1 MKIQT
6 LMKKISLLLLI
17 FFSILATSCG
27 STKNT
32 SAAKNDLNNELNEKN
47 RGNISL
53 LDQIRR
59 KPGIVIRGGVPIL
72 NKASN
77 SFSAGNPEP
86 LYVLNS
92 YVVGS
97 SFRSVNELV
106 DNFNVKEIKVLS
118 GANASEYGSRG
129 ANGVIIIITNN

>member
-1 MKIQT
+1 
-6 LMKKISLLLLI
+6 MKKLL
-17 FFSILATSCG
+17 FFTFFFAAFMVSSCNSSKTASG
-27 STKNT
+27 TNT
-32 SAAKNDLNNELNEKN
+32 DLKKELNEKN
-47 RGNISL
+47 RGNVSL
-53 LDQIRR
+53 LDRIRR

-97 SFRSVNELV
+97 SFRSVNQLV
-106 DNFNVKEIKVLS
+106 DNFNVKEVKVLA
-118 GANASEYGSRG
+118 GAEASEYGSRG
-129 ANGVIIIITNN
+129 ANGVIIITTND

>member
-1 MKIQT
+1 MVSSCNSSKT
-6 LMKKISLLLLI
+6 ASGTNTDLKK
-17 FFSILATSCG
+17 
-27 STKNT
+27 
-32 SAAKNDLNNELNEKN
+32 ELNEKN
-47 RGNISL
+47 RGNVSL
-53 LDQIRR
+53 LDRIRR

-97 SFRSVNELV
+97 SFRSVNQLV
-106 DNFNVKEIKVLS
+106 DNFNVKEVKVLA
-118 GANASEYGSRG
+118 GAEASEYGSRG
-129 ANGVIIIITNN
+129 ANGVIIITTND

>member
-6 LMKKISLLLLI
+6 LMKKISLLLLV
-17 FFSILATSCG
+17 FFSILAISCG

-32 SAAKNDLNNELNEKN
+32 SAAKNDLNKDLIEKN
-47 RGNISL
+47 KGNISL
-53 LDQIRR
+53 LDRIRK
-59 KPGIVIRGGVPIL
+59 KPGIVIRSGVPII

-97 SFRSVNELV
+97 SFKSVNQLV
-106 DNFNVKEIKVLS
+106 DSFNVKEIKILS
-118 GANASEYGSRG
+118 GPSASEYGSRA
-129 ANGVIIIITNN
+129 ANGVIIIITYN

>member
-6 LMKKISLLLLI
+6 LMKKIALLLLV
-17 FFSILATSCG
+17 FFSILAISCG

-32 SAAKNDLNNELNEKN
+32 SVVKSDLDKDLTEKN
-47 RGNISL
+47 KGNISL
-53 LDQIRR
+53 LDRIR
-59 KPGIVIRGGVPIL
+59 KKSGIVIRSGVPIL

-77 SFSAGNPEP
+77 SISASNPEP

-97 SFRSVNELV
+97 SFRSIEQLV
-106 DNFNVKEIKVLS
+106 DSFNVKEIKVLS
-118 GANASEYGSRG
+118 GPAASEYGSRG
-129 ANGVIIIITNN
+129 ANGVIIITTYN

>member
-6 LMKKISLLLLI
+6 LMKKISLLLLV
-17 FFSILATSCG
+17 FFSILAISCG

-32 SAAKNDLNNELNEKN
+32 SVVKSDLDKDLLEKN
-47 RGNISL
+47 KGNISL

-72 NKASN
+72 NRASN

-97 SFRSVNELV
+97 SFRSVNQLV

-118 GANASEYGSRG
+118 GPDASEYGSRG

>member
-6 LMKKISLLLLI
+6 LMKKISLLLLV
-17 FFSILATSCG
+17 FFSILEISCG

-32 SAAKNDLNNELNEKN
+32 SVVKNDLDKDLMEKN
-47 RGNISL
+47 KGNISL
-53 LDQIRR
+53 LDRIR
-59 KPGIVIRGGVPIL
+59 KKSGIVIRSGVPIL

-97 SFRSVNELV
+97 SFKSVNQLV

-118 GANASEYGSRG
+118 GPDAAEYGSRG

>member
-6 LMKKISLLLLI
+6 LMKKISLLLLV
-17 FFSILATSCG
+17 FFSILGISCG

-32 SAAKNDLNNELNEKN
+32 SVVKSDLDKDLMEKN
-47 RGNISL
+47 KGNISL

-77 SFSAGNPEP
+77 SFSVGNPEP
-86 LYVLNS
+86 LYVLDS

-97 SFRSVNELV
+97 SFRSVNQLV
-106 DNFNVKEIKVLS
+106 DNFNIKEIKVLS
-118 GANASEYGSRG
+118 GPDASEYGSRG

>member
-1 MKIQT
+1 
-6 LMKKISLLLLI
+6 MKKIASFLI
-17 FFSILATSCG
+17 IFSIILAISCS

-32 SAAKNDLNNELNEKN
+32 TVAKKDLDKELTEKN
-47 RGNISL
+47 KGNITL
-53 LDQIRR
+53 LDRIR
-59 KPGIVIRGGVPIL
+59 KKSGIIIRSGVPII
-72 NKASN
+72 NKSSN
-77 SFSAGNPEP
+77 TFSAGNPEP

-118 GANASEYGSRG
+118 GPDASEYGSRA
-129 ANGVIIIITNN
+129 ANGVIIITTYN

>member
-6 LMKKISLLLLI
+6 PMKKISLLLLV
-17 FFSILATSCG
+17 FFSILAIGCG
-27 STKNT
+27 STKN
-32 SAAKNDLNNELNEKN
+32 SSVVKSDLNKDLMEKN
-47 RGNISL
+47 KGNISL

-72 NKASN
+72 NRASN

-97 SFRSVNELV
+97 SFRSVNQLV

-118 GANASEYGSRG
+118 GPDASEYGSRG

>member
-1 MKIQT
+1 
-6 LMKKISLLLLI
+6 MKKISLLLLV
-17 FFSILATSCG
+17 FFSILAISCG

-32 SAAKNDLNNELNEKN
+32 SVVKTDLDKELIEKN
-47 RGNISL
+47 KGNISL
-53 LDQIRR
+53 LDRIRK
-59 KPGIVIRGGVPIL
+59 KPGIVIRGGVPIV

-97 SFRSVNELV
+97 SFRSVNQLV
-106 DNFNVKEIKVLS
+106 DSFNVKEIKVLS
-118 GANASEYGSRG
+118 GADASEYGSRG
-129 ANGVIIIITNN
+129 AKGVIIIITYN

>member
-1 MKIQT
+1 
-6 LMKKISLLLLI
+6 MKKIVFI
-17 FFSILATSCG
+17 VFFFSVCMVSSCKSSKSTSNVK
-27 STKNT
+27 SE
-32 SAAKNDLNNELNEKN
+32 LNKDLNEKN
-47 RGNISL
+47 RGNVSL

-59 KPGIVIRGGVPIL
+59 KPGIVIRSGVPIL

-77 SFSAGNPEP
+77 SFSVGNPEP

-97 SFRSVNELV
+97 SFRSINQLV

-118 GANASEYGSRG
+118 GPDASEYGSRA
-129 ANGVIIIITNN
+129 ANGVIIIITYD

>member
-6 LMKKISLLLLI
+6 LMKKISLLLLV
-17 FFSILATSCG
+17 FFSILAIGCG
-27 STKNT
+27 STKN
-32 SAAKNDLNNELNEKN
+32 SSVVKSDLNKDLMEKN
-47 RGNISL
+47 KGNISL

-72 NKASN
+72 NRASN

-97 SFRSVNELV
+97 SFRSVNQLV

-118 GANASEYGSRG
+118 GPDASEYGSRG

>member
-6 LMKKISLLLLI
+6 LMKKISLLLLV
-17 FFSILATSCG
+17 FFSILGISCG

-32 SAAKNDLNNELNEKN
+32 SVVKSDLDKDLMQKNK
-47 RGNISL
+47 GNISL

-97 SFRSVNELV
+97 SFRSVNQLV

-118 GANASEYGSRG
+118 GPDASEYGSRG

>member
-6 LMKKISLLLLI
+6 LMKKISLLLLV
-17 FFSILATSCG
+17 FFSILAISFG

-32 SAAKNDLNNELNEKN
+32 TVAKNDLDKDLMEKN
-47 RGNISL
+47 KGNISL
-53 LDQIRR
+53 LDRIRK
-59 KPGIVIRGGVPIL
+59 KPGIVIRGGVPII

-77 SFSAGNPEP
+77 SFSASNPEP

-97 SFRSVNELV
+97 LFRSVNQLV
-106 DNFNVKEIKVLS
+106 DRF
-118 GANASEYGSRG
+118 
-129 ANGVIIIITNN
+129 